1 MSRIRS
7 RRRSRTR
14 RKAVNQLAQS
24 RFDKRHGVAVIELA
38 LCLPVLVLILL
49 ATVETCVMIQLR
61 QNLAITAY
69 EGARVGILPG
79 TEASTVDS
87 QCQMLLD
94 DRNIQGYS
102 VTMDPSDPTTMD
114 EGDSFRVTID
124 VDCAANSVFGGMMF
138 QGKTLS
144 ESVVMKA
151 E

>member
-7 RRRSRTR
+7 RRRSLTR
-14 RKAVNQLAQS
+14 RHA
-24 RFDKRHGVAVIELA
+24 KRLPARRQGVAVIELA

-79 TEASTVDS
+79 VEAATVDS

-94 DRNIQGYS
+94 DRSIQGYT
-102 VTMDPSDPTTMD
+102 VTMDPSDPMTMS
-114 EGDSFRVTID
+114 EGDTFRVTID

-144 ESVVMKA
+144 ESVVMRA